1 MRISDWSSDVC
12 SSDLFHHPATAQ
24 STYFINSNNKCEW
37 LKHRG
42 VNQSTA
48 HEFLLTPDTS
58 DSKAPFDRAH
68 IPRPCREQGRA
79 QIVAKSIA
87 KPDRKSVVK
96 GKRLSVRVDLGGG
109 RILKKKTNQNSI
121 TNSENLPHTN

>member
-87 KPDRKSVVK
+87 TPIHIDSTTTQDR
-96 GKRLSVRVDLGGG
+96 RYTR
-109 RILKKKTNQNSI
+109 NSHA
-121 TNSENLPHTN
+121 TEPFLT

>member
-79 QIVAKSIA
+79 QIAANSIA
-87 KPDRKSVVK
+87 KPLHIARSTPQDRRKNR
-96 GKRLSVRVDLGGG
+96 KRQAKPPF
-109 RILKKKTNQNSI
+109 LKKKNT
-121 TNSENLPHTN
+121 

>member
-1 MRISDWSSDVC
+1 MIRRPPSSTRTHT
-12 SSDLFHHPATAQ
+12 LFPYTTLFR
-24 STYFINSNNKCEW
+24 SYFINSNNKCEW

-42 VNQSTA
+42 VKQSTA

-87 KPDRKSVVK
+87 KPIHIDSSTTQER
-96 GKRLSVRVDLGGG
+96 R
-109 RILKKKTNQNSI
+109 
-121 TNSENLPHTN
+121 

>member
-87 KPDRKSVVK
+87 KPIHIDSSTQQEARKSGVS
-96 GKRLSVRVDLGGG
+96 GKSV
-109 RILKKKTNQNSI
+109 
-121 TNSENLPHTN
+121 

>member
-68 IPRPCREQGRA
+68 IPRPCGEPGRA

-87 KPDRKSVVK
+87 KPLHIDNNNTQERRYTRKHHATEPSQTLMTPYNK
-96 GKRLSVRVDLGGG
+96 PKQP
-109 RILKKKTNQNSI
+109 TN
-121 TNSENLPHTN
+121 